1 VLLVEGQIGGAAARV
16 DPRSGTFGAVEDE
29 GSPKR
34 GIKGVEIHTLML
46 VTALAKVIV
55 LKGEHS
61 LGQ

>member
-16 DPRSGTFGAVEDE
+16 DPRSGTFGAVDDE

-46 VTALAKVIV
+46 DSIRKPLDET
-55 LKGEHS
+55 
-61 LGQ
+61 